1 MTTVSLDVS
10 RNWGFI
16 TSAEQERLN
25 SVKVAVAGAGGDG
38 GLVAEH
44 LARLGVQR
52 FALADPESFE
62 PENAN
67 RQNGCDVSTMGR
79 NKAAVIGDI
88 IQRINPAAE
97 VEIYPRGIA
106 LDNIDEFVDG
116 SALVVDETE
125 YTQPQLALMI
135 ARAARPRKIPVVT
148 GLNVGF
154 GAMVTSFL
162 PGHMTLEKY
171 LGLPHDITI
180 EEASSVDLP
189 LRRWVA
195 RLPSYGE
202 EHGLRLIS
210 TGTVPAPSVAPGV
223 ALTSGLVVT
232 EAFNA
237 ITGRRQP
244 ITAPRMLF
252 FDAMERRMRVVR
264 MRRLAYYSSLVHL
277 LVRSRLGLNPRMTA
291 PTVPAT
297 SHD

>member
-1 MTTVSLDVS
+1 VAGPELDVS

-16 TSAEQERLN
+16 TADEQQKLN
-25 SVKVAVAGAGGDG
+25 SVKVSVAGAGGDG

-44 LARLGVQR
+44 LARLGVRR
-52 FALADPESFE
+52 FALADPEIFE

-97 VEIYPRGIA
+97 VMIYPHGIA
-106 LDNIDEFVDG
+106 LDNIEEFVDG
-116 SALVVDETE
+116 AGLVVDETE
-125 YTQPQLALMI
+125 YTRPQLSLMI
-135 ARAARPRKIPVVT
+135 ARAARPRKIPVVS
-148 GLNVGF
+148 GVNVGF

-171 LGLPHDITI
+171 LGLPPDITI
-180 EEASSVDLP
+180 EEASTVDLP
-189 LRRWVA
+189 LRRWVV

-202 EHGLRLIS
+202 EHGLRLIA

-223 ALTSGLVVT
+223 ALASGLVVT

-244 ITAPRMLF
+244 ITAPRTLY

-264 MRRLAYYSSLVHL
+264 MRGLAYYSSLVHL
-277 LVRSRLGLNPRMTA
+277 LVRSRLGLNPHMTA
-291 PTVPAT
+291 PAVAAT
-297 SHD
+297 HD